1 MLGFCR
7 GDKVLKNEMTLSALD
22 ASSAISSP
30 RNQCPFCCAHLTV
43 ELLEHLVCALS
54 HLSPLLDVLRR
65 QSKDMM
71 ANVMENSENSPLT
84 QYPFSTSNSP
94 AVLHTKVHKFSIG
107 RTCLHV

>member
-30 RNQCPFCCAHLTV
+30 RNQCPFYCAHLTV
-43 ELLEHLVCALS
+43 ELLEDLVCALS
-54 HLSPLLDVLRR
+54 HLSPLLDVLRC
-65 QSKDMM
+65 QSKDVM
-71 ANVMENSENSPLT
+71 ANVMENSPLI

-94 AVLHTKVHKFSIG
+94 AVLHTNSP
-107 RTCLHV
+107 